1 MKRYMKSHFEA
12 VPKSTANTIIA
23 THYIDIDAETIYMIC
38 DEKLAE
44 LEQKIL
50 RLYEFVHLKSG
61 LGRKYN

>member
-12 VPKSTANTIIA
+12 VPKSTANARIA